1 MLSWTC
7 TVHKVQCL
15 SLCAGV
21 IRFDLERQRS
31 FNQGKMHVDRS
42 GVRDIENLYLIR
54 TYNHNAFQSNINV
67 RLECSRF

>member
-21 IRFDLERQRS
+21 IRFDLERHRS

-54 TYNHNAFQSNINV
+54 TYNHNAFQSNTNV